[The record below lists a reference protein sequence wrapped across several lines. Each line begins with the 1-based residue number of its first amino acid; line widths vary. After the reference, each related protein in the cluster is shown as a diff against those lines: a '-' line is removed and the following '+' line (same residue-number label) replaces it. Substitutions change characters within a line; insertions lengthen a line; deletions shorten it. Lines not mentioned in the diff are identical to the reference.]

1 MKDPYS
7 IGLSITNLL
16 FAKPVDK
23 CDELAQHCARL
34 IVHCDKLW
42 LQIEEPTERAK
53 IAAADNLARRVLT
66 SLSDNVKHYAFLASD
81 GDEQPASATLP
92 APVSETNVADFEAML
107 VEAENTLPA
116 INQALHEAS
125 EGPYR
130 GTMAEAFGQLFDA
143 VGSPKVVGQKR
154 LLIFT
159 DGPGTL
165 DELELRRLLGGNEGA
180 AVIGVGGQSDNP
192 YFSGKFVIAGDFNY
206 GAADEV
212 IRHEFGHLP
221 PLVDPDLEAILRH
234 ELPHGLP
241 QSGRIADT
249 ILDEHVPL
257 HLRYYGADAE
267 VTASQPGRLIDGI
280 ADHAPE
286 HVKVDG
292 KPEVEK

>member
-7 IGLSITNLL
+7 IGLSIANLL
-16 FAKPVDK
+16 FVKPVDK

-66 SLSDNVKHYAFLASD
+66 SLSDNVKHYAFLAPD
-81 GDEQPASATLP
+81 GDEQPASAALP

-116 INQALHEAS
+116 FNQSVHEAS
-125 EGPYR
+125 EGPYT
-130 GTMAEAFGQLFDA
+130 GTMAEAFGKLFDA

-154 LLIFT
+154 LLVFT
-159 DGPGTL
+159 DGEGTVDPEVML
-165 DELELRRLLGGNEGA
+165 KLLRGNEGGP
-180 AVIGVGGQSDNP
+180 VIGVGGQSDNP
-192 YFSGKFVIAGDFNY
+192 YFSGKFVLAGDFNY
-206 GAADEV
+206 GPDDEV
-212 IRHEFGHLP
+212 NRHEFGHLP
-221 PLVDPDLEAILRH
+221 PLVDPDLETILRH
-234 ELPHGLP
+234 EVPHGLP
-241 QSGRIADT
+241 KSGRIADT
-249 ILDEHVPL
+249 DLEEHVPL

-267 VTASQPGRLIDGI
+267 VTASQPERLIEGI